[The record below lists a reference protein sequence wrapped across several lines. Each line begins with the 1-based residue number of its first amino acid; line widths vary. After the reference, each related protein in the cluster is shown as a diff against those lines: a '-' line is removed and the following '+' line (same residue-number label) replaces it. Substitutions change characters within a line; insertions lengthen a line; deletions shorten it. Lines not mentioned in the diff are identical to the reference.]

1 MTPIDES
8 GMMRFSRQ
16 LVIVVRN
23 GRSLPSLV
31 SSILFRVSLIHH
43 KDGAASPRMADRHA
57 ALVLVLPVVG
67 LLELAAAALVDAL
80 RDPVRLEFR
89 PPARATGGPPWVEV
103 IDSRID
109 MYSNP
114 SPLFSSF
121 RPVIV
126 HGPCQS

>member
-23 GRSLPSLV
+23 GRSLSSLV
-31 SSILFRVSLIHH
+31 GSILFRVSLIHH
-43 KDGAASPRMADRHA
+43 EDGTASPRVADRHVL
-57 ALVLVLPVVG
+57 LVLVLPVVG
-67 LLELAAAALVDAL
+67 LLELAAVALVDAL
-80 RDPVRLEFR
+80 RDPVRLELR
-89 PPARATGGPPWVEV
+89 LSSWATGGPPRIEV
-103 IDSRID
+103 DDSRIN

-126 HGPCQS
+126 HGPCQR

>member
-16 LVIVVRN
+16 LVVVVRN

-31 SSILFRVSLIHH
+31 CSVLFRVPLIHH
-43 KDGAASPRMADRHA
+43 KDGSASPWMTDRCT
-57 ALVLVLPVVG
+57 LLILELPVVG

-80 RDPVRLEFR
+80 RDPVRLELR
-89 PPARATGGPPWVEV
+89 LPSWATGGPPRIEV
-103 IDSRID
+103 NDSRIH
-109 MYSNP
+109 MNSNP

-121 RPVIV
+121 GPVVI

>member
-1 MTPIDES
+1 MTPTDES
-8 GMMRFSRQ
+8 AMMSFSRQ

-43 KDGAASPRMADRHA
+43 KDGTASPRVADRHA
-57 ALVLVLPVVG
+57 SLVLVLPVVG

-80 RDPVRLEFR
+80 RDPVRLELR
-89 PPARATGGPPWVEV
+89 LSSRATGGPPRIEV
-103 IDSRID
+103 DDSRIN
-109 MYSNP
+109 MNSSP

-121 RPVIV
+121 RPVVI
-126 HGPCQS
+126 HGPSQS